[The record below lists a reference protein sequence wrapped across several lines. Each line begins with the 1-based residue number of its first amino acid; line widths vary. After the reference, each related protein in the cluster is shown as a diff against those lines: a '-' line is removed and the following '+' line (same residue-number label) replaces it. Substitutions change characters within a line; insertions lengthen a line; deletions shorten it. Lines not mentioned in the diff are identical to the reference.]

1 MPNSVIVGR
10 LRAVEGDAI
19 TLDGKLRYI
28 LSPGVS
34 VNGIPLDTSITIVV
48 TSRDGVQY
56 VEALRQ
62 TPEWLFAGLRGRESE
77 LDTR

>member
-1 MPNSVIVGR
+1 M
-10 LRAVEGDAI
+10 
-19 TLDGKLRYI
+19 
-28 LSPGVS
+28 S
-34 VNGIPLDTSITIVV
+34 VNGIPLDISITIVV